1 VGLVRLGQES
11 CPGGSLED
19 FANTLAG
26 TSRAFKIFVGTNLL
40 SDLLTLVRGDRS
52 LRGLVQLIDGLL
64 VVTEIDLA
72 SNQNDREALAEM
84 KNLRD
89 PLLLNVVQRIG
100 RVNSKADQ
108 DDV

>member
-1 VGLVRLGQES
+1 MNYKAGS
-11 CPGGSLED
+11 GSLY
-19 FANTLAG
+19 
-26 TSRAFKIFVGTNLL
+26 
-40 SDLLTLVRGDRS
+40 LVRGDRS

-89 PLLLNVVQRIG
+89 PL
-100 RVNSKADQ
+100 
-108 DDV
+108 